1 LSVAITVKV
10 RKRVAELADRMVKLG
25 LARSRSHAIN
35 IMIERGIE
43 RVEEEVSFWERVEER
58 VSQLLKDDRK
68 VSHGGLSK
76 LLEEGRSER

>member
-1 LSVAITVKV
+1 LSVTITVKV

-43 RVEEEVSFWERVEER
+43 RVAEEVSLWERVEEQ
-58 VSQLLKDDRK
+58 VSQLLKNGYR
-68 VSHGGLSK
+68 VSHGGLSSI
-76 LLEEGRSER
+76 LEEGRSER